1 MIEESLGR
9 EILTLAIIWGACVIA
24 VCARCM
30 RGGSVGLPVAY
41 VIATTA
47 LYCGAVSY
55 AVPGYSHLRYDGD
68 LYLQSKEFSD
78 RTVLLGLM
86 TSTLG
91 MVGFT
96 IGVFLTGRTGD
107 QIERLKRNPPIRPGP
122 NIDAFVLALL
132 CVGFLGFVLA
142 ILNIK
147 FPLSGAIILAARNAP
162 IVALMLGAWH
172 DFHRLGRVRYFRWGS
187 IFLAVCATYVLF
199 LGFASYAFILAAI
212 AAGYWLVR
220 LRPRWLKTGS
230 LLTLGVSGFYLS
242 VSVFVAWLSFR
253 SNLRA
258 VTWGGGN
265 MSDRLG
271 ELTSMMMNISILS
284 PFDFESL
291 DLLNARFNQAI
302 YVGKAVEFHAVHEG
316 LKLHGES
323 LWMSLFAWVPRFL
336 WPDKPRLGGADLI
349 SDHTG
354 LEFAEGISFGAGVI
368 FEFFINFGYIGVF
381 FGMLFVGMLINSID
395 KRAYNFIS
403 SGKFALF
410 AAWFALGMIFIDPLL
425 TSFFIVSGAVFSWLM
440 MHGVATG
447 LSIAS
452 PSSPSKSIKR
462 V

>member
-1 MIEESLGR
+1 MIVESSGPK
-9 EILTLAIIWGACVIA
+9 IIVLALVWVACVMA

-55 AVPGYSHLRYDGD
+55 SVPDYSHLRYGGD
-68 LYLQSKEFSD
+68 LYLQSKEFTD

-96 IGVFLTGRTGD
+96 VGVFLTGRTAD
-107 QIERLKRNPPIRPGP
+107 QIKRLKRNPPMPPGR
-122 NIDAFVLALL
+122 NIDVFVLALL
-132 CVGFLGFVLA
+132 CVGVLGFALA

-162 IVALMLGAWH
+162 IVALVLGVWN
-172 DFHRLGRVRYFRWGS
+172 DFHRLGRVRYLRWGS
-187 IFLAVCATYVLF
+187 IFVAVCATYVLF
-199 LGFASYAFILAAI
+199 LGFASYAFILGAI
-212 AAGYWLVR
+212 VAGYWLVR
-220 LRPRWLKTGS
+220 LRPHWIKTGG
-230 LLTLGVSGFYLS
+230 LLTLGFGGFYLS

-265 MSDRLG
+265 LSDRFA
-271 ELTSMMMNISILS
+271 ELMSMVTNISILS
-284 PFDFESL
+284 PVDFESL

-349 SDHTG
+349 SEHTG

-381 FGMLFVGMLINSID
+381 FGMLLVGMFINGID
-395 KRAYNFIS
+395 KRAYNYIS

-440 MHGVATG
+440 MHSVALG
-447 LSIAS
+447 LDLVSQPNRAN
-452 PSSPSKSIKR
+452 R